1 MGWAGVADNLI
12 RTLAMLTSPLPDLAA
27 WTAWFKAAPIP
38 VLPSSAQAVNAMA
51 ANEDAVD
58 AHFIA
63 SQVGGD
69 PLMALRLLAH
79 VAAIRQQGRLPA
91 DAETVTAALV
101 YLGIT
106 PFFAAF
112 IDLPTADSVL
122 AGQPE
127 ALAGLH
133 RVLARAHRAARFA
146 LGFAVHR
153 ADPDAEVLQQ
163 AALLHDFAE
172 LLLWCHA
179 PTLALEIA
187 RRQQAD
193 PHLRSALAQR
203 QVLHVELAELEQALM
218 RAWHLPE
225 VLRRMTDS
233 RHASEPQAR
242 NVALAIRLARHTS
255 HDWDDPAIPDDITDI
270 AALLNIS
277 EAAAYNLV
285 TELDA

>member
-1 MGWAGVADNLI
+1 
-12 RTLAMLTSPLPDLAA
+12 MLTQPLPDLAA
-27 WTAWFKAAPIP
+27 WTAWFRVAPIP
-38 VLPSSAQAVNAMA
+38 VLPSTALAVAAMA

-63 SQVGGD
+63 AQVGGD

-79 VAAIRQQGRLPA
+79 VAAIRQEGRLPA

-106 PFFAAF
+106 PFFTAF
-112 IDLPTADSVL
+112 AGLPAVDAVL
-122 AGQPE
+122 SDQPH

-133 RVLARAHRAARFA
+133 RVVTRAHRAARFA

-172 LLLWCHA
+172 MLLWCHA
-179 PTLALEIA
+179 PALALEIA
-187 RRQQAD
+187 RRQQAA
-193 PHLRSALAQR
+193 PHLRSAVAQR
-203 QVLHVELAELEQALM
+203 QVLHIELAELEQALM
-218 RAWHLPE
+218 RAWHLPA
-225 VLRRMTDS
+225 VLRHMTDS

-242 NVALAIRLARHTS
+242 NVALAIRLARHTAC
-255 HDWDDPAIPDDITDI
+255 DWDDAAIPDDITDI
-270 AALLNIS
+270 AALLNLS
-277 EAAAYNLV
+277 EAAAYSLV